1 MPPRESAH
9 VPAKQAAARRQEH
22 ASRKRAR
29 LPRSILRPMLATLID
44 APFDDPDFV
53 FETKWDGF
61 RLVAHV
67 DRGAVNLYSRGGKN
81 LTSAYPTIAKALG
94 KIRHNAVIDGEL
106 VALDN
111 KGRSSFQLLQEARKS
126 RTRLRYCVF
135 DLMYLDGH
143 DLRRLPL
150 VERKKKLHGILRGG
164 SLIHYSRHV
173 RKNGIR
179 AFHAA
184 ARKRLEG
191 VMAKRADGC
200 YYSARRTREWLKIK
214 TGNRQEVVIV
224 GFTRPRRSR
233 QYFGALA
240 LAMRKDDRW
249 EYVGHTGTGFNAA
262 SLKTIYD
269 RMQKLV
275 TARKPVVGKVP
286 NEGATT
292 WVRPRLVGEV
302 KFTEWTKDGRM
313 RHPAFVGLR
322 TDKPAS
328 KVVREYEKHREPA

>member
-44 APFDDPDFV
+44 APF
-53 FETKWDGF
+53 
-61 RLVAHV
+61 
-67 DRGAVNLYSRGGKN
+67 
-81 LTSAYPTIAKALG
+81 
-94 KIRHNAVIDGEL
+94 
-106 VALDN
+106 
-111 KGRSSFQLLQEARKS
+111 
-126 RTRLRYCVF
+126 
-135 DLMYLDGH
+135 
-143 DLRRLPL
+143 
-150 VERKKKLHGILRGG
+150 
-164 SLIHYSRHV
+164 
-173 RKNGIR
+173 
-179 AFHAA
+179 
-184 ARKRLEG
+184 G

-328 KVVREYEKHREPA
+328 KVVREYERHREPA